1 MPTIKSLFTRALEQ
15 LSSHQQSTQYTSPIS
30 VDDLTGEYLR
40 IELPESL
47 SSDAESAITA
57 LLTETHQ
64 NGVIVELTASEGL
77 PSLFPPGASLFN
89 TNGSTSRLQDLL
101 SVVDRFTHVVR
112 REESNVVVLNAAR
125 IAENIRIAEHDPGK
139 SGMIA
144 QQNLEALAS
153 ALATLPD
160 DCYQFINSDAVPTS
174 ARDNHLITFQETI
187 LYR

>member
-1 MPTIKSLFTRALEQ
+1 MPTIKSLFTRAFKHLPPQ
-15 LSSHQQSTQYTSPIS
+15 QQSTQYTSPIS
-30 VDDLTGEYLR
+30 VTDLTGEYLH

-47 SSDAESAITA
+47 SADAESAVTA

-64 NGVIVELTASEGL
+64 NGLTVNLTASEGL

-101 SVVDRFTHVVR
+101 SVVDRFTHVVSR
-112 REESNVVVLNAAR
+112 AESNVIVLNAAR

-144 QQNLEALAS
+144 QQNIETLAS

-160 DCYQFINSDAVPTS
+160 DCYQFVNSDAVPAS
-174 ARDNHLITFQETI
+174 ARDSHLITFQEII